1 LGKISTA
8 IAVVLLAI
16 AGFAYWMVH
25 SEHEKRKEAE
35 LQLGLESSKIINVS
49 FQQRSDLTVYR
60 LSGDVVSKV
69 DCEGRIFHPEQRTKA
84 PVKVSY
90 SLPLSAINRSA
101 YTWSQGQQRLT
112 ISIPDVRVETPNVDI
127 SRQIVRQTGPFI
139 SRECGLVMAR
149 KTAIALA
156 GRALAEARKPVH
168 LTNAREAARKAVADL
183 AGGILSGANLR
194 GVTIAVL
201 LPGEPN
207 GTADRQRWDE
217 TRPLVEVLS
226 Q

>member
-1 LGKISTA
+1 MGKVSTGIVA
-8 IAVVLLAI
+8 VLLAI
-16 AGFAYWMVH
+16 AGFAYWTAH
-25 SEHEKRKEAE
+25 REHEQRKKAE

-60 LSGDVVSKV
+60 MSGDVVSKV
-69 DCEGRIFHPEQRTKA
+69 DCEGRIFQLEQRTKA

-101 YTWSQGQQRLT
+101 YTWNQGQQRLT

-127 SRQIVRQTGPFI
+127 SKQIVRQTGRFI

-149 KTAIALA
+149 KTAVALTE
-156 GRALAEARKPVH
+156 RALAEAKKPAN
-168 LTNAREAARKAVADL
+168 LANARDAARKAVADL
-183 AGGILSGANLR
+183 AGGILTGANLH
-194 GVTIAVL
+194 GVTVAVL
-201 LPGEPN
+201 LPGESN
-207 GTADRQRWDE
+207 GTADRERWDE

>member
-127 SRQIVRQTGPFI
+127 SRKSFVKRGDSFPENAGSSWLAKRRLLLLGVHWRRLESRFI
-139 SRECGLVMAR
+139 
-149 KTAIALA
+149 
-156 GRALAEARKPVH
+156 
-168 LTNAREAARKAVADL
+168 
-183 AGGILSGANLR
+183 
-194 GVTIAVL
+194 
-201 LPGEPN
+201 
-207 GTADRQRWDE
+207 
-217 TRPLVEVLS
+217 
-226 Q
+226 